1 MPRYSCMPQTSIRPS
16 ANIADCGERHLP
28 LGTRNVMHRTTLF
41 RTLTTAM
48 LMLTW
53 SMARAQT
60 DPVANA
66 DSIFP
71 KALSLYQP
79 LSEKER
85 WHIYFHDNFESPGA
99 YFRAFGASIGEHYPT
114 NPPTWP
120 SGAAGYFADV
130 GSQFGRFT
138 IDGTIDASMAA
149 AFRYD
154 PRYLACNCHGAF
166 RRTGHAILRTFIT
179 YDRDGHRVPDLPGLS
194 GIYGGSMLMMYWYP
208 KGYSPLTT
216 GVQVGNFSL
225 GVQCVVNIVKEFAP
239 DIKRFVRRKGNA
251 RQ

>member
-1 MPRYSCMPQTSIRPS
+1 
-16 ANIADCGERHLP
+16 
-28 LGTRNVMHRTTLF
+28 MHRTTLF
-41 RTLTTAM
+41 CALATAM
-48 LMLTW
+48 LVLTG
-53 SMARAQT
+53 SMVHAQT
-60 DPVANA
+60 DLANVAN
-66 DSIFP
+66 SIFP
-71 KALSLYQP
+71 ETLSPYQP
-79 LSEKER
+79 LSAKQR
-85 WHIYFHDNFESPGA
+85 WQIYFHDNFESPGA

-114 NPPTWP
+114 NPRTWP

-166 RRTGHAILRTFIT
+166 RRTGHAVLRTFIT
-179 YDRDGHRVPDLPGLS
+179 YDKDGHRVPDLPGLS

-216 GVQVGNFSL
+216 GVQAGNFNL
-225 GVQCVVNIVKEFAP
+225 GVQGVVNIVKEFAP
-239 DIKRFVRRKGNA
+239 DIKRAVQRHSRA
-251 RQ
+251 HP